1 MRRAKRVSST
11 LVTVWVLALLAGP
24 AFAAI
29 EVHEVARSSATFTT
43 VSVSSITATT
53 VPATALS
60 GRWALEIQNQDSTSA
75 VYCGFASTEVAAT
88 TGRKIVPGASW
99 VVQINSHTTDPGSA
113 AATFT
118 LVCMSDGVSGSEDAT
133 IGVVQIR

>member
-1 MRRAKRVSST
+1 MF
-11 LVTVWVLALLAGP
+11 LALVGVAGP
-24 AFAAI
+24 AMGAV

-75 VYCGFASTEVAAT
+75 VYCGFASSEVAAT
-88 TGRKIVPGASW
+88 TGRKIAPGASW
-99 VVQINSHTTDPGSA
+99 VVQINSHTTDPGVAVA
-113 AATFT
+113 AFT
-118 LVCMSDGVSGSEDAT
+118 LVCMSDGVSGNENAT
-133 IGVVQIR
+133 VAVVQIR